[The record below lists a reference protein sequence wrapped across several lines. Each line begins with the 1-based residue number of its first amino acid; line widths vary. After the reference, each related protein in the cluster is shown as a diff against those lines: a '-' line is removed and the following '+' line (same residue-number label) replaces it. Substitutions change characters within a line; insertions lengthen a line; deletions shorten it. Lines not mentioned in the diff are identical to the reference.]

1 MFKDLS
7 FTEVFES
14 LDDESLALIAQNDPE
29 QLQRMCMFLS
39 LDQQMEKE
47 NYYQDYLLIL
57 KGNLYTQMGKKLLN
71 LLLIVG

>member
-14 LDDESLALIAQNDPE
+14 LDDESLTLIAQNDPE

-47 NYYQDYLLIL
+47 KITPKSEIN
-57 KGNLYTQMGKKLLN
+57 
-71 LLLIVG
+71 

>member
-14 LDDESLALIAQNDPE
+14 LDDGSLALIAQNDPE

-47 NYYQDYLLIL
+47 KITPKSKIN
-57 KGNLYTQMGKKLLN
+57 
-71 LLLIVG
+71 